1 MKTFIIGMVLFTCTL
16 GLFSQNT
23 DTTYLEVA
31 GVKLHTV
38 LTTPSTQS
46 TAPLAIIIAGSGP
59 TDLNGNNPVMTNNSL
74 KYLSEELIANNIAT
88 LRFDKR
94 GIAKS
99 AYPNMD
105 EAELTIDRFYGDVEV
120 LIEYGKSKGF
130 KEIFVIGHSEGSLLG
145 IMALQ
150 KQKANGFISL
160 AGIGCPADEII
171 IKQVKP
177 QLPPKLFKQTVTILD
192 SLKAGFTVKNV
203 PNDLMALFRPSIQPY
218 MISWLKLDPSI
229 MIKNI
234 NCPALIINGTN
245 DIQVGTEEADKLSKA
260 VPGSEK
266 LIIKDMNHILKTI
279 KGGFQANYATYSNPD
294 LPVNKELVV
303 GIVKFINSNK

>member
-1 MKTFIIGMVLFTCTL
+1 MKTLIIGMVLFTCTL
-16 GLFSQNT
+16 GLFSQNS

-38 LTTPSTQS
+38 LTTPSAQS
-46 TAPLAIIIAGSGP
+46 SAPLAIIIAGSGP

-74 KYLSEELIANNIAT
+74 KYLSEELVANNIAT

-99 AYPNMD
+99 SYPNMN
-105 EAELTIDRFYGDVEV
+105 EAEFTIDRFYGDVEA
-120 LIEYGKSKGF
+120 LIEFGRSKGY
-130 KEIFVIGHSEGSLLG
+130 KEVFVIGHSEGSLLG

-150 KQKANGFISL
+150 KHKANGFISL
-160 AGIGCPADEII
+160 AGLGCPADEIL

-177 QLPPKLFKQTVTILD
+177 QLPPKLFDQTVSILD
-192 SLKAGFTVKNV
+192 SLKTGYTVKNV

-218 MISWLKLDPSI
+218 MISWLKLDPSA

-245 DIQVGTEEADKLSKA
+245 DIQVGVEEADKLSKA
-260 VPGSEK
+260 IPGSEK
-266 LIIKDMNHILKTI
+266 LIIKNMNHILKTVS
-279 KGGFQANYATYSNPD
+279 GGFQANYATYSNPD
-294 LPVNKELVV
+294 LPINKELSE
-303 GIVKFINSNK
+303 GIINFINKNK

>member
-38 LTTPSTQS
+38 LTTPSAQS
-46 TAPLAIIIAGSGP
+46 SAPLAIIIAGSGP

-105 EAELTIDRFYGDVEV
+105 EAEFTIDRFYSDVEA
-120 LIEYGKSKGF
+120 LIEYGKSKGY

-145 IMALQ
+145 IMAIQ
-150 KQKANGFISL
+150 KQKVKGFVSL
-160 AGIGCPADEII
+160 AGLGSPADEILK
-171 IKQVKP
+171 KQVKP
-177 QLPPKLFKQTVTILD
+177 QLTPKLFEQTVTILD
-192 SLKAGFTVKNV
+192 SLKSGHTVKNV
-203 PNDLMALFRPSIQPY
+203 PNDLMALFRPSVQPY
-218 MISWLKLDPSI
+218 MISWLKLNPAV
-229 MIKNI
+229 MIKTI
-234 NCPALIINGTN
+234 GCPALIINGTN
-245 DIQVGTEEADKLSKA
+245 DIQVGTDEADKLSQA
-260 VPGSEK
+260 LPGSEK
-266 LIIKDMNHILKTI
+266 LIIKDMNHILKTV

-294 LPVNKELVV
+294 LPINKELSE
-303 GIVKFINSNK
+303 GIVNFINKNK